1 MSERQQRRPRTVR
14 VLIHTTASGQFA
26 VGVVVSEW
34 QGAVKVSRR
43 LARLRPVVVRSSPP
57 PGVDREIW
65 EAWVALLDLVEEQRT
80 DHPSLEQP

>member
-1 MSERQQRRPRTVR
+1 MSNDKRPRARTVR
-14 VLIHTTASGQFA
+14 VLIHTTASGLFA

-43 LARLRPVVVRSSPP
+43 LAALRPIVERSAPP

-65 EAWVALLDLVEEQRT
+65 QAWTALLDLIEEQRT
-80 DHPSLEQP
+80 DGRPDGL

>member
-1 MSERQQRRPRTVR
+1 MSNDRRPRARTCR

-43 LARLRPVVVRSSPP
+43 LARLRPVIERSAPP
-57 PGVDREIW
+57 PGVDLEIW
-65 EAWVALLDLVEEQRT
+65 RAWIALLDLIEEQRT
-80 DHPSLEQP
+80 DQRPDGL

>member
-1 MSERQQRRPRTVR
+1 LSTDKARKARTVR
-14 VLIHTTASGQFA
+14 VLIHTTSSGLFA

-43 LARLRPVVVRSSPP
+43 LAALRPILERSAAP

-65 EAWVALLDLVEEQRT
+65 QAWCALLDLIEEQRT
-80 DHPSLEQP
+80 DGRPDGM